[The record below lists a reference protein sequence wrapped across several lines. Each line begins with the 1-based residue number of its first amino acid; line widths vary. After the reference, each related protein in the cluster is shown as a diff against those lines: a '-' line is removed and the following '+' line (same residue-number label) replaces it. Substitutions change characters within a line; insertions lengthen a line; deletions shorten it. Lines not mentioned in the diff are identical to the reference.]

1 MQDQIYKFLVKLE
14 PFSKLPEAELENISD
29 SVFAENFPSG
39 HNLSV
44 QGRSKLDHIYI
55 IKDGLLEL
63 FYESDGEKEL
73 SGTLQAGEIFGG
85 ISILM
90 NAGISVRSVKIV
102 EDTTLYVLPKKV
114 FLDICTLHAD
124 IYEYF
129 AEKFRK
135 RMMNKSYASVVAA
148 GQALHFLHELAP
160 FSFLSE
166 EDVEKLAAAI
176 SIINYP
182 KDTVLF
188 VQGQSKVEY
197 LYIIQKGAAERYFEE
212 NDEKTLRGMIGEGDM
227 YGGISMLM
235 NNGIA
240 IRTLR
245 VTEDSYFYILPKEL
259 FLETCDRFEVFS
271 DYFTDI
277 FGKRMLDR
285 SYAEIIASNL
295 RPTEQTTEFFNLPV
309 ESIYNKELVYCEQD
323 MPIQAAAAVMSEQN
337 TSSIFIREPRGDF
350 VGVVT
355 DNDLRK
361 KVTATGYDIL
371 KPVSE
376 IMTSP
381 LCMISKQALIFE
393 ALMEMMQKNIKHL
406 AVTDN
411 GDKVVGVVT
420 NRDLLR
426 AQGQSPFFV
435 IREIAQAKFV
445 NQIVQIHNQVPQ
457 LIQTLI
463 NTGAKAKN
471 VTRFLTTVSDAI
483 LQKIIG
489 FALAE
494 LGPPPVNFVFM
505 ILGSEGRME
514 QTLKTDQDNAIVF
527 EDVPADSLK
536 KVTTYFLKFSDRV
549 CGWLDESG
557 YAFCKGGVMAKNA
570 NWCQPLSTWK
580 GYFKRWIF
588 AAEPEDLLQASI
600 FFDFR
605 AGYGDEDLI
614 NQLRQYLFDTLVGW
628 PGFFRHMTENALYFT
643 PPIGF
648 FRNFVVES
656 KGEHRDALDIKA
668 AMQPIVDYARIY
680 ALQNRIDE
688 TNTLERLNQLLVREK
703 ISWEEHNELETAYSY
718 LMQQRLV
725 RQIKAMVEED
735 AAPDN
740 YVNPKKLSRIEQT
753 MLKEIFKRIEKF
765 QGKLSFDFTGMTA

>member
-1 MQDQIYKFLVKLE
+1 MQDQVRTFLAKQTL
-14 PFSKLPEAELENISD
+14 FSKLPEAELKQISE
-29 SVFAENFPSG
+29 SVSAENFSSG
-39 HNLSV
+39 YDLSV
-44 QGRSKLDHIYI
+44 QGRTKLDYIYI
-55 IKDGLLEL
+55 IKDGLFEL

-73 SGTLQAGEIFGG
+73 SGTLKQGEIFGG

-102 EDTTLYVLPKKV
+102 EDTSVYRLPKKV
-114 FLDICTLHAD
+114 FLDICTLHTD
-124 IYEYF
+124 FYEYF

-148 GQALHFLHELAP
+148 GQVLHFLHELAP
-160 FSFLSE
+160 FSFLPE
-166 EDVEKLAAAI
+166 ADVEKMAAAV

-182 KDTVLF
+182 RDTVLF
-188 VQGQSKVEY
+188 LQGRSKIEY

-235 NNGIA
+235 NKGTV

-245 VTEDSYFYILPKEL
+245 VTEDSYFYILPKEM
-259 FLETCDRFEVFS
+259 FLDACNRFEAFS
-271 DYFTDI
+271 DFFTDI

-285 SYAEIIASNL
+285 SYAEIIAGNL
-295 RPTEQTTEFFNLPV
+295 KPTEQTTEFFNLPV
-309 ESIYNKELVYCEQD
+309 ETIYTKDLVFCDQN
-323 MPIQAAAAVMSEQN
+323 MPIQAAAAVMSEHN
-337 TSSIFIREPRGDF
+337 TSSIFICESRGEF

-371 KPVSE
+371 KPVSD

-420 NRDLLR
+420 NRDLLK
-426 AQGQSPFFV
+426 AQGQSPFFI
-435 IREIAQAKFV
+435 IREIAQARFI
-445 NQIVQIHNQVPQ
+445 NQIVQIHKQVPH

-463 NTGAKAKN
+463 NTGAKARN

-494 LGPPPVNFVFM
+494 FGPPPVKFVFM

-527 EDVPADSLK
+527 EDVPANSLK
-536 KVTTYFLKFSDRV
+536 KVTKYFLKFSDRV
-549 CGWLDESG
+549 CNWLDEAG
-557 YAFCKGGVMAKNA
+557 YAFCKGGIMAKNA
-570 NWCQPLSTWK
+570 NWCQPLSNWK
-580 GYFKRWIF
+580 SYFKRWIHT
-588 AAEPEDLLQASI
+588 AAPEDLLQASI

-614 NQLRQYLFDTLVGW
+614 AQLRQYLFDSLVGW

-703 ISWEEHNELETAYSY
+703 ISREEHNELDTAYSY

-725 RQIKAMVEED
+725 RQIKAMVEEN

-740 YVNPKKLSRIEQT
+740 YINPKKLSRIEQT

-765 QGKLSFDFTGMTA
+765 QGKLSFDFTGMT

>member
-1 MQDQIYKFLVKLE
+1 MQDQLFTFLAKQA
-14 PFSKLPEAELENISD
+14 PFSMLPEAELKKISESISVENL
-29 SVFAENFPSG
+29 PSG

-44 QGRSKLDHIYI
+44 QGRTKLDHIYI

-73 SGTLQAGEIFGG
+73 SGTLRSGEIFGG

-90 NAGISVRSVKIV
+90 NAGLSVRSAKIV
-102 EDTTLYVLPKKV
+102 EDSTLYVLPKKV
-114 FLDICTLHAD
+114 FLNVCILHTD
-124 IYEYF
+124 VYEYF

-148 GQALHFLHELAP
+148 GQALHFLQGLAP
-160 FSFLSE
+160 FSFLP
-166 EDVEKLAAAI
+166 EDDIEKMSGEI

-212 NDEKTLRGMIGEGDM
+212 NDEKTLRGMLGEGDM

-259 FLETCDRFEVFS
+259 FLETCNRFEAFS
-271 DYFTDI
+271 DFFTDM

-285 SYAEIIASNL
+285 SYAEIIAGNL
-295 RPTEQTTEFFNLPV
+295 RPTEQATEFFNLPV
-309 ESIYNKELVYCEQD
+309 ETIFSQNLVFCDQD
-323 MPIQAAAAVMSEQN
+323 MPIRAAAAVMSEHN
-337 TSSIFIREPRGDF
+337 TSSIFIRESEGEF

-381 LCMISKQALIFE
+381 LCMIPKQALIFE

-420 NRDLLR
+420 NRDLLK
-426 AQGQSPFFV
+426 AQGQSPFFI
-435 IREIAQAKFV
+435 IREISQAKLI
-445 NQIVQIHNQVPQ
+445 NQIVQIHKQVPR

-471 VTRFLTTVSDAI
+471 VTRFLTTVSDTI

-494 LGPPPVNFVFM
+494 LGPPPAKFVFM
-505 ILGSEGRME
+505 VLGSEGRME

-549 CGWLDESG
+549 CGWLDEAG

-570 NWCQPLSTWK
+570 NWCQPISTWK
-580 GYFKRWIF
+580 SYFKRWIHT
-588 AAEPEDLLQASI
+588 AEPEDLLQASI

-605 AGYGDEDLI
+605 TGYGDEDLI
-614 NQLRQYLFDTLVGW
+614 DQLRQFLFDSLVGW

-688 TNTLERLNQLLVREK
+688 TNTLERLNQLLIREK
-703 ISWEEHNELETAYSY
+703 ISLEEHNELETAYSY

-725 RQIKAMVEED
+725 RQIKAMIEED

-765 QGKLSFDFTGMTA
+765 QGKLSFDFTGMT

>member
-1 MQDQIYKFLVKLE
+1 MQDKVLTFLAKQA
-14 PFSKLPEAELENISD
+14 PFSKLPEAELKQISE
-29 SVFAENFPSG
+29 SVSAENFPSG

-44 QGRSKLDHIYI
+44 QGQTKLDHIYI

-63 FYESDGEKEL
+63 FYESDVEKEL
-73 SGTLQAGEIFGG
+73 NGTLGQGEIFGG

-102 EDTTLYVLPKKV
+102 EDATLYLVPQKV
-114 FLDICTLHAD
+114 FLDICTLHTD
-124 IYEYF
+124 FYEYF
-129 AEKFRK
+129 AEKFRN

-148 GQALHFLHELAP
+148 GQVLHFLHELAP
-160 FSFLSE
+160 FSFLPE
-166 EDVEKLAAAI
+166 ANVEKMAAAI

-188 VQGQSKVEY
+188 AQGRSKIEY

-212 NDEKTLRGMIGEGDM
+212 NDQKTLRGMIGEGDM

-235 NNGIA
+235 NKGTA

-245 VTEDSYFYILPKEL
+245 VTEDSYFYILPKEM
-259 FLETCDRFEVFS
+259 FLDACNRFEAFS
-271 DYFTDI
+271 DFFTDV

-285 SYAEIIASNL
+285 SYAEIIAGNL
-295 RPTEQTTEFFNLPV
+295 KPTEQSTEFFNLPV
-309 ESIYNKELVYCEQD
+309 ETIYTKDLIFCDQN
-323 MPIQAAAAVMSEQN
+323 MPIQAAAAVMSEHN
-337 TSSIFIREPRGDF
+337 TSSIFIREPRGEF

-361 KVTATGYDIL
+361 KVTATGFDIL
-371 KPVSE
+371 KPVCD

-381 LCMISKQALIFE
+381 LYMISKQALIFE
-393 ALMEMMQKNIKHL
+393 ALMDMMQKNIKHL

-411 GDKVVGVVT
+411 DDRVIGVVT
-420 NRDLLR
+420 NRDLLK

-435 IREIAQAKFV
+435 IREIAQARFI
-445 NQIVQIHNQVPQ
+445 NQIVQIHKQVPH

-463 NTGAKAKN
+463 NTGAKARN

-483 LQKIIG
+483 LQKIIE

-494 LGPPPVNFVFM
+494 FGPPPVKFVFM

-527 EDVPADSLK
+527 EDVPANSLK
-536 KVTTYFLKFSDRV
+536 EVTKYFLKFSDRV
-549 CGWLDESG
+549 CTWLDEAG

-570 NWCQPLSTWK
+570 NWCQPISTWK
-580 GYFKRWIF
+580 NYFKRWIHT
-588 AAEPEDLLQASI
+588 AEPEALLQASI

-605 AGYGDEDLI
+605 AGYGDGDLI
-614 NQLRQYLFDTLVGW
+614 AQLRQYLFDALVGW
-628 PGFFRHMTENALYFT
+628 PGFLRHLAENALYFT

-656 KGEHRDALDIKA
+656 KGEHRDAFHIKA

-688 TNTLERLNQLLVREK
+688 TNTHERLNQLLLKKK
-703 ISWEEHNELETAYSY
+703 ISQEEHNELETAYSY

-725 RQIKAMVEED
+725 RQVKAIVEENV
-735 AAPDN
+735 APDN
-740 YVNPKKLSRIEQT
+740 YIKPKKLSRIEQT

-765 QGKLSFDFTGMTA
+765 QNKLGFDFTGMT

>member
-1 MQDQIYKFLVKLE
+1 MQDQIFTFLAMQA
-14 PFSKLPEAELENISD
+14 PFSQLPEKELKQISKGISAERFS
-29 SVFAENFPSG
+29 SG
-39 HNLSV
+39 HSLSV
-44 QGRSKLDHIYI
+44 QGRTKLDHVYI
-55 IKDGLLEL
+55 IKEGLLEL

-73 SGTLQAGEIFGG
+73 SGTLGQGEIFGG

-90 NAGISVRSVKIV
+90 NAGITVRSVKIV
-102 EDTTLYVLPKKV
+102 EDATLYLLPKNQ
-114 FLDICTLHAD
+114 FLDICTLHTD
-124 IYEYF
+124 FYEYF
-129 AEKFRK
+129 AGKFRN

-160 FSFLSE
+160 FSFLPE
-166 EDVEKLAAAI
+166 ADLEKMAAAV

-188 VQGQSKVEY
+188 VQGHSKIEY
-197 LYIIQKGAAERYFEE
+197 LYIIQKGAAERYYED

-227 YGGISMLM
+227 YGGISILM
-235 NNGIA
+235 NNGLA

-259 FLETCDRFEVFS
+259 FLDACDRFEAFS
-271 DYFTDI
+271 DFFTDI

-285 SYAEIIASNL
+285 SYAEIIAGNL
-295 RPTEQTTEFFNLPV
+295 RPTEQATEFFNLPV
-309 ESIYNKELVYCEQD
+309 ETIYNQDLVFCDQN
-323 MPIQAAAAVMSEQN
+323 MPIQAAAAVMSEHN
-337 TSSIFIREPRGDF
+337 TSSIFIREPRGEF

-371 KPVSE
+371 KPVSD
-376 IMTSP
+376 IMSSP

-411 GDKVVGVVT
+411 GDRVVGVVT
-420 NRDLLR
+420 NRDLLK

-435 IREIAQAKFV
+435 IREIAQAKFI
-445 NQIVQIHNQVPQ
+445 NQIVQIHKQVPQ

-463 NTGAKAKN
+463 NTGAKARN
-471 VTRFLTTVSDAI
+471 VTRFMTTVSDAI
-483 LQKIIG
+483 LEKIVG
-489 FALAE
+489 FALDE
-494 LGPPPVNFVFM
+494 FGPPPAKFVFM

-527 EDVPADSLK
+527 EDVPAEALP
-536 KVTTYFLKFSDRV
+536 KVTKYFLTFGERV
-549 CGWLDESG
+549 CNWLDEAG

-580 GYFKRWIF
+580 NYFKRWIHT
-588 AAEPEDLLQASI
+588 AEPEALLQASI

-605 AGYGDEDLI
+605 KGFGDQNLI
-614 NQLRQYLFDTLVGW
+614 DQLREFLFDSLGGW
-628 PGFFRHMTENALYFT
+628 PGFLRHLTENALYFT

-656 KGEHRDALDIKA
+656 KGQHRDAFDIKA

-680 ALQNRIDE
+680 ALHNRIDE
-688 TNTLERLNQLLVREK
+688 TNTLERLNQLLATKK
-703 ISWEEHNELETAYSY
+703 ISREEHNELDTAYSY

-725 RQIKAMVEED
+725 RQVKAMVEEN

-740 YVNPKKLSRIEQT
+740 YINPKKLSRIEQT

-765 QGKLSFDFTGMTA
+765 QGKLSFDFTGMT